1 MRFRNKKSLKTLVK
15 QSQLNGLLGVRSQS
29 DEEWYEGE
37 ELGTVAEGISFKK
50 LGHQREEIRVIYGRN
65 MGNRG
70 ICLNRLCLSFAN
82 IFLISVF
89 PIRQQSLKGSYYSCL
104 MLFCPKV
111 SSVFGTQYIQ
121 IIVVCFWMERLI
133 YGTFYLFFQRLK
145 IFECW

>member
-1 MRFRNKKSLKTLVK
+1 MKFRNKKSFKTLVK
-15 QSQLNGLLGVRSQS
+15 QSQLNDLLGVWLQS

-50 LGHQREEIRVIYGRN
+50 FCYQRGEIRVTYGRN
-65 MGNRG
+65 MGNCG

-82 IFLISVF
+82 ICLISVF
-89 PIRQQSLKGSYYSCL
+89 PIRQQSLKESYYSCL

-121 IIVVCFWMERLI
+121 ITVVCFWMERLFMAHFI
-133 YGTFYLFFQRLK
+133 YFFRD
-145 IFECW
+145 